1 MKWGKRY
8 FNTFRSNR
16 LQIDK
21 KEKSS
26 LQMKVTLCKEFLMF
40 VLLTKHYYLFVGM
53 SEFSVLG
60 TVFNPIK
67 VTYFNRAQIEA
78 SDNTRLSYVASPMSN
93 L

>member
-1 MKWGKRY
+1 
-8 FNTFRSNR
+8 
-16 LQIDK
+16 
-21 KEKSS
+21 
-26 LQMKVTLCKEFLMF
+26 MKVSFSAKSLMF
-40 VLLTKHYYLFVGM
+40 VRLTKHYYLFVGM